1 MLKQPI
7 ILGLLGG
14 LSLFSVYGT
23 TMTWLSGFD
32 AAVEQFQALW
42 YLMVPLAIGFG
53 IQVGLYTKLRQA
65 IQQKAQGA
73 LAAGG
78 TSAGVGMLA
87 CCVHHTTDV
96 LPIVGLSALASLIGQ
111 YQKSILA
118 VSILINIIGIGIMW
132 QHVRKTVLN
141 QQPKIFFSL

>member
-14 LSLFSVYGT
+14 LSLFAVYGT

-53 IQVGLYTKLRQA
+53 IQIGLYTKLRQA

-87 CCVHHTTDV
+87 CCAHHTTDV
-96 LPIVGLSALASLIGQ
+96 LPILGFSALASLIGQ

-132 QHVRKTVLN
+132 QHVRKAV
-141 QQPKIFFSL
+141 

>member
-14 LSLFSVYGT
+14 LSLFAVYGT

-53 IQVGLYTKLRQA
+53 IQIGLYTKLRQA

-87 CCVHHTTDV
+87 CCAHHTIDV
-96 LPIVGLSALASLIGQ
+96 LPILGFSALASLIGQ
-111 YQKSILA
+111 YQKSILV

-132 QHVRKTVLN
+132 RHVRSV
-141 QQPKIFFSL
+141 I

>member
-132 QHVRKTVLN
+132 QHVRKAV
-141 QQPKIFFSL
+141 